1 MLQDLFGAAKYGLGR
16 SVTVSFV
23 LGEGMQQNSK
33 TFSSKF
39 GFIIATAGGAVGLGN
54 IWSFTYVAG
63 KNGGAGFMLVY
74 LLALVV
80 IAAPVFIAEL
90 LLGRMGKAE
99 PVLAMKRLRDMAGS
113 KFPWQVVAW
122 AGLAGTILILSFYSV
137 IAGQILAYASE
148 AAQGSFENWTPQQ
161 VTDLDGAFKA
171 SSAPI
176 LWTSLFCAA
185 TALIVAFDIRTGIER
200 ASKLMMPTLF
210 VLLAGL
216 AVYAGVTA
224 DFDRALSFL
233 FGFNEMT
240 FGLPLVLDAVGQAFF
255 TISVGVC
262 AVMVMGSYMKEDIDL
277 PRASLWII
285 VMDLVVALLAGL
297 VIFPLLFAGDVAPN
311 AGPGLIFL
319 TLPLV
324 FAGVPAG
331 AAVALVFFVLLTFAA
346 LTSSIILMAPS
357 TAKLEETGLP
367 RGLAAI
373 LIALLVLALS
383 MLTILSF
390 GSWREVYPLAFLG
403 LEGLTWFQIIKD
415 GVNNFLLPLMGLAF
429 AWMVGWALPREK
441 IQAALP
447 MQDGALFSLWYMSIR
462 YLVPVAV
469 LALFVSA
476 AIG

>member
-1 MLQDLFGAAKYGLGR
+1 MLQDLSGAAKGGFGR
-16 SVTVSFV
+16 AIIGCLSGSR
-23 LGEGMQQNSK
+23 MQQNSK
-33 TFSSKF
+33 TFSSRF

-74 LLALVV
+74 LLALVA

-99 PVLAMKRLRDMAGS
+99 PVLAMQRLRDMSGS
-113 KFPWQVVAW
+113 GLPWQWIAW
-122 AGLAGTILILSFYSV
+122 AGLAGTVLILSFYSV
-137 IAGQILAYASE
+137 IAGQILAYVDE
-148 AAQGSFENWTPQQ
+148 AARGSFEGWSPQQ
-161 VTDLDGAFKA
+161 VFDLDAAFK
-171 SSAPI
+171 SSSSGPI
-176 LWTSLFCAA
+176 FWTSLFCAA

-210 VLLAGL
+210 VLLVGL
-216 AVYAGVTA
+216 ALYASYTA
-224 DFDRALSFL
+224 DFDRAVTFL
-233 FGFNEMT
+233 FGFNDMT
-240 FGLPLVLDAVGQAFF
+240 FGLPLILDAVGQAFF

-262 AVMVMGSYMKEDIDL
+262 AVMVMGSYMGEDIDL

-324 FAGVPAG
+324 FAGVPSG
-331 AAVALVFFVLLTFAA
+331 ALVAFVFFLLLTFAA

-357 TAKLEETGLP
+357 TAKLEEAGLR
-367 RGLAAI
+367 RGYAAACV
-373 LIALLVLALS
+373 ALLVLALS
-383 MLTILSF
+383 TLTILSF
-390 GSWREVYPLAFLG
+390 GSWKEVYPLAFIG
-403 LEGLTWFQIIKD
+403 LDGLTWFQIIKD

-441 IQAALP
+441 VQAALP
-447 MQDGALFSLWYMSIR
+447 MSDGALFSLWYASIR

-469 LALFVSA
+469 LALFLSA